1 MIWENTKLFLKLYY
15 RPLAAMSRIIDE
27 GSVIYGIAA
36 VIAVSLLLQFAVTS
50 RIYEQMAHSFAT
62 QYYHANATRRVYPQ
76 ASTSAEQKSQAN
88 AGGAAATVKEG
99 ERSSLKDARQGA
111 ALETEEY
118 ADEEAYA
125 GEEYAQQ
132 QPNTQPQPAMQ
143 PQPNVMPQALPR
155 ANLYAWWLVSYSQMS
170 VLVTLATLAVIYV
183 PLTVL
188 LMILL
193 ESLGSF
199 GVVLRRDFGS
209 LLICTLMAWAAAH
222 LPFALAGLALASVHL
237 SAVVL
242 LAIHCASMC
251 CFALLMIF
259 ALRTLFGTSYAR
271 AVGVVSL
278 SWTSFIFGAFVFS
291 IVTPFL
297 ASPFILYYAWL
308 HLRGEIGD
316 INFSYRNR
324 QNFRRCMEEATI
336 NPRNAEA
343 HYQLGLIYRHRHQT
357 TEAIERFKRAVETDA
372 RETDAHFQ
380 LGCIAREQGRLQEAI
395 EYFGTVVAQD
405 ESHARNEIWREIGAT
420 YLSANMSEE
429 AREALERY
437 VERRPYD
444 PEGLFYFG
452 QAMEKLGHKEQA
464 QDAFGRCI
472 EAVKTTPYY
481 RRSQVHK
488 WRKLAQ
494 KQLSAFTGNASSLV
508 TS

>member
-62 QYYHANATRRVYPQ
+62 QYYHDNATRRVYPH
-76 ASTSAEQKSQAN
+76 ASRSAEQKSQAN

-132 QPNTQPQPAMQ
+132 QPNTQPQPIVQPQSMMQ
-143 PQPNVMPQALPR
+143 PQPNVLPQALPR
-155 ANLYAWWLVSYSQMS
+155 ASLYAWWLVSYSQMS

-209 LLICTLMAWAAAH
+209 LLTCTLMAWAAAH

-237 SAVVL
+237 S
-242 LAIHCASMC
+242 
-251 CFALLMIF
+251 
-259 ALRTLFGTSYAR
+259 
-271 AVGVVSL
+271 
-278 SWTSFIFGAFVFS
+278 
-291 IVTPFL
+291 
-297 ASPFILYYAWL
+297 
-308 HLRGEIGD
+308 
-316 INFSYRNR
+316 
-324 QNFRRCMEEATI
+324 
-336 NPRNAEA
+336 
-343 HYQLGLIYRHRHQT
+343 
-357 TEAIERFKRAVETDA
+357 
-372 RETDAHFQ
+372 
-380 LGCIAREQGRLQEAI
+380 
-395 EYFGTVVAQD
+395 
-405 ESHARNEIWREIGAT
+405 
-420 YLSANMSEE
+420 
-429 AREALERY
+429 
-437 VERRPYD
+437 
-444 PEGLFYFG
+444 
-452 QAMEKLGHKEQA
+452 
-464 QDAFGRCI
+464 
-472 EAVKTTPYY
+472 
-481 RRSQVHK
+481 
-488 WRKLAQ
+488 
-494 KQLSAFTGNASSLV
+494 
-508 TS
+508 

>member
-27 GSVIYGIAA
+27 GSVIYGAAA
-36 VIAVSLLLQFAVTS
+36 VLVVALLLQFAVTA
-50 RIYEQMAHSFAT
+50 RIFTEIASSFAA
-62 QYYHANATRRVYPQ
+62 QHQQANAARQIAPR
-76 ASTSAEQKSQAN
+76 ANANAEQKSQAN
-88 AGGAAATVKEG
+88 AGSAPSSTAKEDAASALKETKQ
-99 ERSSLKDARQGA
+99 SA
-111 ALETEEY
+111 AETEEY
-118 ADEEAYA
+118 DDEDVAYEGSA
-125 GEEYAQQ
+125 GYTPQ
-132 QPNTQPQPAMQ
+132 QPNARSQPIGQPQPLQ
-143 PQPNVMPQALPR
+143 R
-155 ANLYAWWLVSYSQMS
+155 ANLYALWLASYSQMS
-170 VLVTLATLAVIYV
+170 VLITLATLAVIYV

-209 LLICTLMAWAAAH
+209 LLTCTLMAWAAAH
-222 LPFALAGLALASVHL
+222 LPFALAGLALSSVHL
-237 SAVVL
+237 GARAL
-242 LAIHCASMC
+242 LATHALSTLS
-251 CFALLMIF
+251 FALLMIF
-259 ALRTLFGTSYAR
+259 ALRTVFGTSYGR
-271 AVGVVSL
+271 AVGVVSVT
-278 SWTSFIFGAFVFS
+278 WTSFIFGAFIFS

-343 HYQLGLIYRHRHQT
+343 HYQLGLVYRHRHQT
-357 TEAIERFKRAVETDA
+357 MEAIERFKRAIEVDEK
-372 RETDAHFQ
+372 ETDAHFQ

-395 EYFGTVVAQD
+395 EYFGTVVSQD
-405 ESHARNEIWREIGAT
+405 EGHARSEIWREVGAT
-420 YLSANMSEE
+420 YLDANMSEE

-452 QAMEKLGHKEQA
+452 QAMEKLGKREQA
-464 QDAFGRCI
+464 QEAFGRCI

-481 RRSQVHK
+481 RRSQVRK

-494 KQLSAFTGNASSLV
+494 KQLSAFAGNAASLQA

>member
-1 MIWENTKLFLKLYY
+1 MIRENTKLFLKLYY

-27 GSVIYGIAA
+27 GSVIYGVVA
-36 VIAVSLLLQFAVTS
+36 VIAVSLLLQFAVTA
-50 RIYEQMAHSFAT
+50 RIFKQMSDSFST
-62 QYYHANATRRVYPQ
+62 QYYHANATRRVYPH
-76 ASTSAEQKSQAN
+76 ASPNAEQKPQAN
-88 AGGAAATVKEG
+88 AGGAASSTVKEG
-99 ERSSLKDARQGA
+99 EQASLKDD
-111 ALETEEY
+111 EDY

-132 QPNTQPQPAMQ
+132 TNTQPQPSVQ
-143 PQPNVMPQALPR
+143 PQPNVRPQALPR
-155 ANLYAWWLVSYSQMS
+155 ASIYAWWLVSYSQTS
-170 VLVTLATLAVIYV
+170 VLVTLATLVVIYV

-209 LLICTLMAWAAAH
+209 LLTCTLMAWAAAH
-222 LPFALAGLALASVHL
+222 LPFALSGLVLSSVHL
-237 SAVVL
+237 SASL
-242 LAIHCASMC
+242 LLGLWVASTF
-251 CFALLMIF
+251 CFAALMIF
-259 ALRTLFGTSYAR
+259 ALRTVFGTSYGR
-271 AVGVVSL
+271 ALGVVSL
-278 SWTSFIFGAFVFS
+278 TWTSFIFGAFVFS
-291 IVTPFL
+291 IVTPYL

-308 HLRGEIGD
+308 SLRGELGD

-324 QNFRRCMEEATI
+324 QNFRRCMDEATI

-343 HYQLGLIYRHRHQT
+343 HYQLGLVYRHRHQT
-357 TEAIERFKRAVETDA
+357 TEAVERFKRAVEIDA

-395 EYFGTVVAQD
+395 EYFGTVVSQD
-405 ESHARNEIWREIGAT
+405 EGHARNEIWREVGAT
-420 YLSANMSEE
+420 YLSANMCEE

-464 QDAFGRCI
+464 QDAFNRCI

-481 RRSQVHK
+481 RRSQVRK

-494 KQLSAFTGNASSLV
+494 KQLSAFTGNSSSLQAA
-508 TS
+508 S